1 MSFFDREIMIM
12 KNALYTENGMKEKRR
27 RTQKSRQKRREWNER
42 RENRRIERTRRKVF
56 FSLFTSKEKKIL
68 QMNIN
73 SK

>member
-42 RENRRIERTRRKVF
+42 RENRRIERTRRKGIF
-56 FSLFTSKEKKIL
+56 LSIYIEGKK
-68 QMNIN
+68 NIAN
-73 SK
+73 EYQQ